1 MEKFVNE
8 IIQGDCREIM
18 RQMPPESVDLV
29 MFSPPYW
36 GLRNYG
42 EGTETVWGG
51 DSNCQHDFS
60 QAVVKPA
67 TGGGSDLPNSTY
79 DGEVGRGPRPPATLS
94 SFCPKCGAWKGQLGL
109 EPHFQMYVEHLVEIG
124 GLVWRVLKKTGSFY
138 LNLGDTYN
146 SHPAKSKK
154 VGGFQGRQM
163 DRNRAYQN
171 AVVIGKPPIDLPDK
185 CKLLIP
191 HRVAL
196 ALIDEGWICR
206 NDIVWYKPN
215 AMPSSVK
222 DRLTC
227 TYEYVFFFVKSK
239 RYYYD
244 LDAIRE
250 PHSAATIRRISERTI
265 LQQQGGPK
273 QDALNPKTGNT
284 KSNFNRPAEMAKSL
298 ARKLVKHDLAVG
310 RVGNYSY
317 PDPLHTKDYHPEGKN
332 PGDVFRDKTANEEV
346 FKVGGMRLPPEPE
359 EEGAFHPLGK
369 NPGDFWEITTKP
381 FKDAHF
387 AVYPPEICVRP
398 ILSSCPPDGIVL
410 DPMCGSGTTCAVAK
424 ALGRNYIGI
433 DINPKYVEMARKR
446 VARVVSPLAPIT
458 RLREAMEAV
467 R

>member
-1 MEKFVNE
+1 VSEEQQEEGEVMEKFVNR
-8 IIQGDCREIM
+8 IIQGDCWEIM

-42 EGTETVWGG
+42 EGTETVWG
-51 DSNCQHDFS
+51 
-60 QAVVKPA
+60 
-67 TGGGSDLPNSTY
+67 
-79 DGEVGRGPRPPATLS
+79 DGWR
-94 SFCPKCGAWKGQLGL
+94 GQLGL
-109 EPHFQMYVEHLVEIG
+109 EPDFRMYIEHLVEIG
-124 GLVWRVLKKTGSFY
+124 NLVWRVLKKTGSWY
-138 LNLGDTYN
+138 LNLGDTYFE
-146 SHPAKSKK
+146 K
-154 VGGFQGRQM
+154 Q
-163 DRNRAYQN
+163 
-171 AVVIGKPPIDLPDK
+171 
-185 CKLLIP
+185 LLGIP
-191 HRVAL
+191 WRIAL
-196 ALIDEGWICR
+196 ALQEKGWILR
-206 NDIVWYKPN
+206 NDIIWHKPN

-227 TYEYVFFFVKSK
+227 TYEHIFFFVKSR

-244 LDAIRE
+244 LDSIRE
-250 PHSAATIRRISERTI
+250 PHKTKFGY
-265 LQQQGGPK
+265 QYPK
-273 QDALNPKTGNT
+273 RLT
-284 KSNFNRPAEMAKSL
+284 
-298 ARKLVKHDLAVG
+298 KHDLAVG
-310 RVGNYSY
+310 RVGNFSY
-317 PDPLHTKDYHPEGKN
+317 PDPLHTKEYHPLGKN

-458 RLREAMEAV
+458 KLREAMEAV
-467 R
+467 RAVR

>member
-1 MEKFVNE
+1 MKGIEEFVN
-8 IIQGDCREIM
+8 QVFCGDCREIM

-42 EGTETVWGG
+42 EDTETVWG
-51 DSNCQHDFS
+51 
-60 QAVVKPA
+60 
-67 TGGGSDLPNSTY
+67 
-79 DGEVGRGPRPPATLS
+79 DGWR
-94 SFCPKCGAWKGQLGL
+94 GQLGL
-109 EPHFQMYVEHLVEIG
+109 EPDFRMYIEHLMEIG
-124 GLVWRVLKKTGSFY
+124 NLVWRVLKKTGSWY
-138 LNLGDTYN
+138 LNLGDTYFE
-146 SHPAKSKK
+146 K
-154 VGGFQGRQM
+154 Q
-163 DRNRAYQN
+163 
-171 AVVIGKPPIDLPDK
+171 
-185 CKLLIP
+185 LLGIP
-191 HRVAL
+191 WRIAL
-196 ALIDEGWICR
+196 ALQEKGWILR
-206 NDIVWYKPN
+206 NDIIWHKPN

-227 TYEYVFFFVKSK
+227 TYEHIFFFVKSR

-244 LDAIRE
+244 LDSIRE
-250 PHSAATIRRISERTI
+250 PHKTKFGYQYPERLT
-265 LQQQGGPK
+265 
-273 QDALNPKTGNT
+273 
-284 KSNFNRPAEMAKSL
+284 
-298 ARKLVKHDLAVG
+298 KHDLG

-317 PDPLHTKDYHPEGKN
+317 PDPLHTKEYHPLGKNPGDIFRVKTADEEAFKEVLRSWGTDKYGEYHGQALKDYQSVGAQNPSEVKRRIIEGFKKHPFQGKN

-458 RLREAMEAV
+458 KLKEAMEAV